1 MNKQTETTSNNEVS
15 DFRQQVDQ
23 SQPGFFREYVN
34 FLRHSKKWWL
44 IPILL
49 ALLVIGVLVVLG
61 GKAAAP
67 FIYTLF

>member
-1 MNKQTETTSNNEVS
+1 MNEQTETTSNNEIS

-61 GKAAAP
+61 GTAAAP

>member
-1 MNKQTETTSNNEVS
+1 MNEQTETTSNNEVS

-61 GKAAAP
+61 GTAAAP